1 MKTDPALDPNALF
14 TWIVNRITA
23 VGWIAKRPKF
33 SFFLSE
39 FLYFGFKQAWA
50 CLFGG
55 LLLAGLVL
63 TKLTWNPDWPLS
75 RYDFMFVYAILIQLA
90 FIRLRLETAE
100 EIRVIFIFHIVGTVM
115 EIFKTYMGSWVYPEE
130 NLIRIG
136 GVPLF
141 SGFMYSAVGSYI
153 ARVWRIFEFK
163 FTRYPRK
170 DLTVLLCVLIY
181 VNFFTHHF
189 TADIRLFLFAFTIL
203 LYGRTWVYYTPHE
216 TDQKMPLLL
225 GFFLVSFF
233 IWIAE
238 NAGTFA
244 AAWRY
249 PDQNHEWALVSPHK
263 MGAWFLLMII
273 SFVLVTLL
281 HKDGLDKEKE
291 DAKN

>member
-1 MKTDPALDPNALF
+1 MKTNPAPDPTAFF
-14 TWIVNRITA
+14 TRLVDILTA
-23 VGWIAKRPKF
+23 PRFIARRPRLK
-33 SFFLSE
+33 FFLSE

-55 LLLAGLVL
+55 LMLAAIIV
-63 TKLTWNPDWPLS
+63 TRFVWTHDVPLA
-75 RYDFMFVYAILIQLA
+75 RYDFLFIYAILIQIL
-90 FIRLRLETAE
+90 FVRLKLESWE
-100 EIRVIFIFHIVGTVM
+100 EVRVIFIFHCVGTAM
-115 EIFKTYMGSWVYPEE
+115 EIFKTHMGSWVYPEE
-130 NLIRIG
+130 NLFRIG

-153 ARVWRIFEFK
+153 ARVWRIFDFK

-181 VNFFTHHF
+181 INFFTHHF
-189 TADIRLFLFAFTIL
+189 MIDIRLFLFAFTAIL
-203 LYGRTWVYYTPHE
+203 YARTCVHYKPHE
-216 TDQKMPLLL
+216 TYQKMPLLL
-225 GFFLVSFF
+225 GFFLVAFF

-238 NAGTFA
+238 NTGTFA

-249 PDQNHEWALVSPHK
+249 PDQSRAWSLVSPHK

-281 HKDGLDKEKE
+281 HKDRPKEGKGDE
-291 DAKN
+291 EN